1 MYLFQIV
8 VILLYYLR
16 DQKRE
21 GDLVY
26 EANIIVD
33 VSASFTVWR
42 VCCARKVLTEYI
54 YSHYIFN
61 RYQYYFYYMVFAC
74 LSFADPKSLQSGE
87 ECKTFGRYV
96 WLPSLFFQ

>member
-33 VSASFTVWR
+33 VSVSFTVWR
-42 VCCARKVLTEYI
+42 A
-54 YSHYIFN
+54 F
-61 RYQYYFYYMVFAC
+61 
-74 LSFADPKSLQSGE
+74 
-87 ECKTFGRYV
+87 
-96 WLPSLFFQ
+96 LFQGYR